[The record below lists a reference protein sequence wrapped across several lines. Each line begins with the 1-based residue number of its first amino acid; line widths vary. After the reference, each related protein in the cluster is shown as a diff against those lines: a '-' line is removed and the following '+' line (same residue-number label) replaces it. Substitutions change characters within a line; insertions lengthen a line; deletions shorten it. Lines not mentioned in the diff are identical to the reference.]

1 MPISRSRVPV
11 ENLLAR
17 GLGIGD
23 RLASAQAPGRLDDQ
37 GQEVVSLRISQA
49 QVEVE
54 VEVEVCAD
62 DGVAAQIGQQV
73 RQPGSGRLV
82 R

>member
-1 MPISRSRVPV
+1 
-11 ENLLAR
+11 
-17 GLGIGD
+17 
-23 RLASAQAPGRLDDQ
+23 
-37 GQEVVSLRISQA
+37 VVSLRVSQA

-54 VEVEVCAD
+54 VEICAD
-62 DGVAAQIGQQV
+62 DGVAPQIGQQV